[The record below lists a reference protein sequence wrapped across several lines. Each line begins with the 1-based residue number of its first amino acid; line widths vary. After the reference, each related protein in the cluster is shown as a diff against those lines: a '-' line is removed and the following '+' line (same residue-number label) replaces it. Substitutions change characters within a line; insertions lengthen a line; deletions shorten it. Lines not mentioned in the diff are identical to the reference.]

1 MMAVF
6 NLNLIETTFFTH
18 NMIHEFKHDTLM
30 IAQSSVRLL
39 IFIRAAIYQSF
50 NWCNLFILSRYI
62 IGHCVIGVRVKIGR
76 M

>member
-1 MMAVF
+1 MAVF

-39 IFIRAAIYQSF
+39 IFKRAAICSIASSKGI
-50 NWCNLFILSRYI
+50 NRNTVS
-62 IGHCVIGVRVKIGR
+62 
-76 M
+76 